1 MNSDQM
7 ERSQLIVSEE
17 TLNKY
22 VNTYE
27 YYVEVSQDE
36 SLPRELRLFD
46 IRIRLAI
53 DMIVGFWG
61 VVSYTKTSQVAEA
74 YAFQIRLMEL
84 WNAYEAFIKYLDCL
98 GLSRDKEAKYKRV
111 KPELMQES
119 NARETVEEFF
129 KNIKKHYDYEKGF
142 KEDFNQYI
150 GRIKKASI
158 RENLANAC
166 ASTLDYFS
174 GEGSLSGYELFAL
187 VYAER
192 NMYLH
197 DGESAKLGWNYKRR
211 NLLLVYYSEYFV
223 KSLLQVATHV
233 LEDQIRQR

>member
-7 ERSQLIVSEE
+7 EHSQLIVSEE

-27 YYVEVSQDE
+27 HYVLQDE
-36 SLPRELRLFD
+36 PLPRELRLFD
-46 IRIRLAI
+46 IRIRIAI
-53 DMIVGFWG
+53 DMVVGFCG
-61 VVSYTKTSQVAEA
+61 TVSYTKTLQVAKA

-84 WNAYEAFIKYLDCL
+84 WNAYEAFIKYLDYL
-98 GLSRDKEAKYKRV
+98 GLSRDKEAKYKHI
-111 KPELMQES
+111 KPELMQGS
-119 NARETVEEFF
+119 KARETVEEFF
-129 KNIKKHYDYEKGF
+129 KNIKKHYDHEKGF

-150 GRIKKASI
+150 GRIKKASKSK
-158 RENLANAC
+158 NLANLC

-174 GEGSLSGYELFAL
+174 GEGALSGYELFAL

-233 LEDQIRQR
+233 LEDQIKQR